1 MCFIKLILFSG
12 WSPRAALC
20 CWQPNRAVASRE
32 GRLQGAGWGQ
42 LLHRAAWSWQGLF
55 SVPPLASPLSWSL
68 PCFLFLSSPPPFLLP
83 LPFFH
88 PLCFYLS
95 WERRTYF
102 FLSFFFLKEWD
113 LWWAHV
119 GLKDRHRL
127 FDVMCST
134 GALLSSCS
142 RGKDLYGHVSQLPG
156 GWFFHVGYHCL
167 GVRPLHYYE
176 WKRYKLRRQESIWL
190 SVRAQVGRSL
200 WEGGPLDGHI
210 HSWVMRSHIF
220 PHSPDDWY

>member
-55 SVPPLASPLSWSL
+55 SVPPLASPISWSL
-68 PCFLFLSSPPPFLLP
+68 PLFLFLSSPPPFLLP
-83 LPFFH
+83 LPFFP

-102 FLSFFFLKEWD
+102 FLSFSWSNGICDEHMWALKTGIDFLMWCAPLEPFLVHVLEEKTYMGMSHNFLVGDSFVWD
-113 LWWAHV
+113 TIAW
-119 GLKDRHRL
+119 G
-127 FDVMCST
+127 
-134 GALLSSCS
+134 
-142 RGKDLYGHVSQLPG
+142 
-156 GWFFHVGYHCL
+156 
-167 GVRPLHYYE
+167 
-176 WKRYKLRRQESIWL
+176 
-190 SVRAQVGRSL
+190 
-200 WEGGPLDGHI
+200 
-210 HSWVMRSHIF
+210 
-220 PHSPDDWY
+220 